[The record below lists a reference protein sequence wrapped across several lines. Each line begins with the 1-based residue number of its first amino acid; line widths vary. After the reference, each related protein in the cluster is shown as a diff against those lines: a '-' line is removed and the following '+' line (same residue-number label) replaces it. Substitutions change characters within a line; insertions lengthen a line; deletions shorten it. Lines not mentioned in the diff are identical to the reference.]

1 MLMMVNHKFIEMEQS
16 TYKVFIEEIMRM
28 YRENGLLG
36 IIAVTPG
43 QAWNLKLET
52 YCDRYQ
58 LELAIRRYRRK
69 GNTVIAVRE

>member
-1 MLMMVNHKFIEMEQS
+1 MLIQVNHKFIEMEQS
-16 TYKVFIEEIMRM
+16 TFNVFIGEIIRM

-43 QAWNLKLET
+43 QAWNMKLET
-52 YCDRYQ
+52 YRDRYQ